1 MTEAHDWLDAE
12 AGPLVRNYAL
22 TGGRTRP
29 GATAFDLL
37 TYVVSKGEVDAEVA
51 LRLHPEHWAILARAG
66 TAVSVAELASHVN
79 LPLGVVRVLL
89 HDLLELGTI
98 ERHDPRQP
106 TTFPDDDLLKAVIH
120 GLRAR

>member
-22 TGGRTRP
+22 TGGRATP
-29 GATAFDLL
+29 GATAFDLM
-37 TYVVSKGEVDAEVA
+37 TFVVAVGEVDEEAA
-51 LRLHPEHWAILARAG
+51 LRLQPEHQAILARADSP
-66 TAVSVAELASHVN
+66 VSVAELASHVN

-89 HDLLELGTI
+89 HDLLELRTI

-106 TTFPDDDLLKAVIH
+106 NRYPDDELLKAVIH